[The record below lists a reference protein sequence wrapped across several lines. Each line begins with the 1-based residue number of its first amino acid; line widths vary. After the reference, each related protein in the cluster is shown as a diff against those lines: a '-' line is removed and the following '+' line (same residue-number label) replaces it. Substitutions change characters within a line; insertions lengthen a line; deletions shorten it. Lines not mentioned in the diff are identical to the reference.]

1 MQPPRDGIFS
11 AGPLAT
17 PPRTEGSKVLWP
29 KWDWQAERPVF
40 LLPLVEAREIPA
52 AAASPIHRRF
62 LVPPLRSSLSW
73 LPEPHPTHPG
83 ATQSLCPHSPFLPV
97 AVVTA
102 QEGRPEPSPATTA
115 SPVWG
120 SLGLGISLGNPG
132 CSLRPRAGA
141 SVECQDCV
149 WDHVAQRAS
158 FRWQSNPV
166 LQPSLPLCPHSG
178 QYVQAINP

>member
-1 MQPPRDGIFS
+1 MGFLAAPRDGIFS

-17 PPRTEGSKVLWP
+17 PSRTEGSKVLWS
-29 KWDWQAERPVF
+29 KWDSQAERPVF

-62 LVPPLRSSLSW
+62 LLPPLRSSLSW

-115 SPVWG
+115 PPGWG
-120 SLGLGISLGNPG
+120 SLGLGHLPGEPRVQSPPEGWGRHGAPGLCLGPCG
-132 CSLRPRAGA
+132 PA
-141 SVECQDCV
+141 SVLP
-149 WDHVAQRAS
+149 VAE
-158 FRWQSNPV
+158 
-166 LQPSLPLCPHSG
+166 
-178 QYVQAINP
+178 